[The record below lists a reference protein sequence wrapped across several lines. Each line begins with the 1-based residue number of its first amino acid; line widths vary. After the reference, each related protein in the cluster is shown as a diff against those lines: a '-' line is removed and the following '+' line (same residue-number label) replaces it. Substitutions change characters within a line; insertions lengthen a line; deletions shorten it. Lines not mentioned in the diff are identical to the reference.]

1 VCFAIA
7 TLTLVIGAV
16 LSGVAIAICAASAR

>member
-1 VCFAIA
+1 MCFAIA

-16 LSGVAIAICAASAR
+16 LGGVAIAICAAAAR

>member
-1 VCFAIA
+1 MCFAIA

-16 LSGVAIAICAASAR
+16 LGAVAFAVCAASAG

>member
-1 VCFAIA
+1 MCFAIA

-16 LSGVAIAICAASAR
+16 LGGVAVGICAGSAR